1 MSNIN
6 FVPTDYV
13 QKRDSTRA
21 NLIYV
26 FLFGIVMTGIGATF
40 WMIQVRQKAI
50 NSEIAKVDAALNEA
64 KDKFKLL
71 EELQNTGNEMMKTA
85 AMTAELF
92 ENAPKSTVLACL
104 TNSLPEGVSLLELK
118 LFQKEVSA
126 PVVSTQYKKKAK
138 KKKAVAAEKI
148 IDTFIEIEG
157 AAPSDIEVAAYIS
170 KLSKSKLLEKTA
182 LVESKQVDEKDGDYR
197 IFTLTSKIVRGLEL
211 TEDDIEQIKAR
222 PGIAMAGDGR

>member
-1 MSNIN
+1 
-6 FVPTDYV
+6 
-13 QKRDSTRA
+13 
-21 NLIYV
+21 
-26 FLFGIVMTGIGATF
+26 MTGIGATF

-50 NSEIAKVDAALNEA
+50 NLEISKVDAALNEA

-118 LFQKEVSA
+118 LFHKEVSA
-126 PVVSTQYKKKAK
+126 PVVSSQYKKKAK
-138 KKKAVAAEKI
+138 KNKAVVAKKI
-148 IDTFIEIEG
+148 IDTFIKIEG
-157 AAPSDIEVAAYIS
+157 AAPSDIEVAGYIS

-182 LVESKQVDEKDGDYR
+182 LVESKQVDEKEGDYR
-197 IFTLTSKIVRGLEL
+197 IFTLTSKIVRGVEL
-211 TEDDIEQIKAR
+211 SEEDVEQIKAR